1 MPAPSPARG
10 SRGEP
15 PARSRR
21 HLAGLALALALTA
34 VAACAKRPGDL
45 VTAAPAA
52 PEATP
57 AAEGHLVGE
66 DAERLDDSAPDRD
79 ATPADAL
86 ALADYERLLGQ
97 QEARLHSLGRR
108 DEAREAER
116 ATRAPTADW
125 AGAGGGAA
133 GGDSVAGS
141 PPPSTPSR
149 PSAGKAPT
157 SSRPVSK
164 STDPAAK
171 NRKKEAAADEADA
184 CLMIC
189 DIAAA
194 TCDLEQ
200 RICDLASRHPAEPRY
215 AQVCARARED
225 CQLASRSCEGCA
237 A

>member
-1 MPAPSPARG
+1 MPGVWPGQSLAALGRG
-10 SRGEP
+10 SRSTDPPSPSTRQASLYSRPLARGRTGPPGEP
-15 PARSRR
+15 R
-21 HLAGLALALALTA
+21 
-34 VAACAKRPGDL
+34 
-45 VTAAPAA
+45 
-52 PEATP
+52 
-57 AAEGHLVGE
+57 
-66 DAERLDDSAPDRD
+66 
-79 ATPADAL
+79 
-86 ALADYERLLGQ
+86 
-97 QEARLHSLGRR
+97 
-108 DEAREAER
+108 
-116 ATRAPTADW
+116 
-125 AGAGGGAA
+125 
-133 GGDSVAGS
+133 
-141 PPPSTPSR
+141 
-149 PSAGKAPT
+149 GKAPT